1 MGYRSDVAVAFIC
14 EDEKEHSLLKLYL
27 DEHIPEWTKEC
38 NPLEVKPYGF
48 KLEFECIKWYQDYPE
63 IQEFESFLDA
73 FNKMFTL
80 EREALENSL
89 RPDTTRRR
97 MIGYQ
102 FIRVGEEYTDIV
114 NTEGGDVY
122 DCPLTI
128 TRAIEDY

>member
-48 KLEFECIKWYQDYPE
+48 KLEFEDIKWYQDYPE

-73 FNKMFTL
+73 FDKMFTS
-80 EREALENSL
+80 EREPENEY
-89 RPDTTRRR
+89 RPDTTIHR

-102 FIRVGEEYTDIV
+102 FIRVGEEETDIV
-114 NTEGGDVY
+114 NTEGGEVY
-122 DCPLTI
+122 DRALTI